1 MVDQLVE
8 RTCRYET
15 DICNLDSK
23 KLTEEKRTQLA
34 QTIEASKDWVG
45 WAVYVISPQDIS
57 TNMHKR

>member
-1 MVDQLVE
+1 MSLTFGNV
-8 RTCRYET
+8 
-15 DICNLDSK
+15 DSK

-34 QTIEASKDWVG
+34 KKIEASKDWVG